1 MQLKSI
7 DFCKAL
13 LKNEK
18 LHLMLICKHSLE
30 GRQGIQEPERQDIEI
45 VRTQI
50 AGEMRLGLYGG
61 LAKGIGG

>member
-13 LKNEK
+13 LKIEK
-18 LHLMLICKHSLE
+18 LHLMLNCKHSLE

-50 AGEMRLGLYGG
+50 AGEMSLGLYDGIVKG
-61 LAKGIGG
+61 LGR